1 MKINDKE
8 FVMILSGIG
17 IRNAIESESWKCNK
31 TAQELRF
38 GPNSVDVTLS
48 PYFLTTKNR
57 STTEPIDLENIDSRE
72 LFEEVYNEKFILYPN
87 CLVLGSVN
95 EKFDCAEPLLLND
108 KTKKFVQ
115 HYEGRST
122 LGRMGIQSHVT
133 AGFGDYGFKG
143 SFTLEL
149 INNSPWPII
158 MKKGMRIGQ
167 VYFESLVGETK
178 LYEGYDQTDCKPQYP
193 RLGKNRF

>member
-1 MKINDKE
+1 
-8 FVMILSGIG
+8 MILSGIEIERTIKNG
-17 IRNAIESESWKCNK
+17 IWTCNK
-31 TAQELRF
+31 KTHELNF

-48 PYFLTTKNR
+48 PHFLVPIILENQN
-57 STTEPIDLENIDSRE
+57 PIDLESVDGRS
-72 LFEEVYNEKFILYPN
+72 LFDEIYDESFILHPN
-87 CLVLGSVN
+87 QLILGAVN
-95 EKFDCAEPLLLND
+95 EKFDCANEFLKNNEAH
-108 KTKKFVQ
+108 KFVQ

-158 MKKGMRIGQ
+158 IKKGMRVGQ
-167 VYFESLVGETK
+167 VYFESLLGDVNK
-178 LYEGYDQTDCKPQYP
+178 YEGYDQTDCKPQYP